1 MFSIKGSLELD
12 NPPSTAMN
20 NVREKRKY
28 NHHTSHT
35 SSNSMNNP
43 NYLISHYERQVPLP
57 TEKVFT
63 SIAQEAMRE
72 TVSNPSGVITSS
84 NITNNRL
91 NSNAFTPLLA
101 VVNANNSP
109 SPNSN
114 NYVNSSINPMSN
126 LVSNDR
132 SSNSTFVPQ
141 SFRCNLGNNAIAAA
155 ASQAIAATQQV
166 RYHLQSNFHSIK
178 YSHFH

>member
-1 MFSIKGSLELD
+1 MQCFFIKGSLELD
-12 NPPSTAMN
+12 NPPSNAMN

-35 SSNSMNNP
+35 SSNSINNP
-43 NYLISHYERQVPLP
+43 NYIMSHYERQVPLP
-57 TEKVFT
+57 TEKVLT

-166 RYHLQSNFHSIK
+166 RHNLQ
-178 YSHFH
+178 